1 MAYDS
6 GSGISQ
12 LAGVLSDRMKAESES
27 PPVLDFAVINDDY
40 SLRTNRFPVDIPKE
54 DYTVCRHL
62 CERELKIKSKDGESL
77 QISGGAHSGHSE
89 GSGSHTHTASLAH
102 EHEYKTRYL
111 KPKDRVLV
119 AWIQNEVCV
128 IDLIVPAKDIQKE
141 GVEL

>member
-1 MAYDS
+1 MAYES

-12 LAGVLSDRMKAESES
+12 LAGVLSDRMKAESDG
-27 PPVLDFAVINDDY
+27 PAVLDFAVINDDY

-62 CERELKIKSKDGESL
+62 CERVAKIESKDASDA
-77 QISGGAHSGHSE
+77 QVTGGAHAGHTE
-89 GSGSHTHTASLAH
+89 GDGSHTHTVSLEH

-111 KPKDRVLV
+111 KPQDRVLV
-119 AWIQNEVCV
+119 GWIQNEVIV
-128 IDLIVPAKDIQKE
+128 IDLIVPAVDIRKE

>member
-27 PPVLDFAVINDDY
+27 PPILDFAVINDDY

-62 CERELKIKSKDGESL
+62 CERELKLESEESESS
-77 QISGGAHSGHSE
+77 QISGGAHAGHTE
-89 GSGSHTHTASLAH
+89 GDGSHTHSVDTAH
-102 EHEYKTRYL
+102 KHEYKPRYL

-119 AWIQNEVCV
+119 GWIQNEVIV
-128 IDLIVPAKDIQKE
+128 IDLIVPAVDIQKE